1 MKDTKL
7 RNFLLGA
14 ILVGGLATGVSGCS
28 TKGQDKDDDN
38 RVKTEVGSAK
48 PQEDTYGNV
57 ALFKSC
63 RSDIKFA
70 LAFVEN
76 YHPYIYWCG
85 EAWTTGHGLTVL
97 YNANGTYNKVTR
109 DRKVPT
115 LDESDVFKGRYLTRE
130 VLPDIK
136 NCVTVSMDENTL
148 LAACALR
155 YCIGS
160 SNFKKSAFL
169 RDLNAGKTGARL
181 AKTLTGWRQQDGV
194 PNRMYFFAALMC
206 GAIDYADLLDLRAEG
221 CYNLKSTDMF
231 VYRNGKPKS
240 DKQGF
245 YEWDFSKVRENL
257 EKAKQPRTV
266 RLNLGRKKGRVS
278 VECKLVK
285 EIVPEYIWQEV
296 NDKFAREKRKN
307 TSRTVGLIALGAL
320 GLGAA
325 TAYKRKQQLIQ
336 RRRHR

>member
-7 RNFLLGA
+7 RNFLLGS
-14 ILVGGLATGVSGCS
+14 ILVGGLATGVAGCS
-28 TKGQDKDDDN
+28 QKGQDKDDDDK
-38 RVKTEVGSAK
+38 VKTEVGSAK

-57 ALFKSC
+57 ALFESS

-76 YHPYIYWCG
+76 YYPYIYWCG
-85 EAWTTGHGLTVL
+85 ETWTTGHGLTVL

-109 DRKVPT
+109 NTQVPT
-115 LDESDVFKGRYLTRE
+115 LEESDVFKGRYLTRE

-136 NCVTVSMDENTL
+136 NCVTVPMDENTL

-155 YCIGS
+155 YYIGS

-169 RDLNAGKTGARL
+169 RDLNAGKTGVML
-181 AKTLTGWRQQDGV
+181 ANTLTGWRQQDGM

-221 CYNLKSTDMF
+221 CYNLKYKDMF
-231 VYRNGKPKS
+231 VYRNGQPKI

-257 EKAKQPRTV
+257 KKAKQPRTV
-266 RLNLGRKKGRVS
+266 CLNLGKKKGRVK
-278 VECKLVK
+278 VDCKPVK

-296 NDKFAREKRKN
+296 NDKVTREKRKN
-307 TSRTVGLIALGAL
+307 TSKTVGLITLGAL

-325 TAYKRKQQLIQ
+325 IAYKRKRQLMQ
-336 RRRHR
+336 RHR